1 MQYTTTSCPHC
12 GYKTRNRETGVSNVE
27 LGQTIIVCPNCK
39 NLIIDTFATEYEFM
53 TPYERSKWSST
64 SSILMRYVIGA
75 LLFVGVGLFFFI
87 GGFSMSGDYR
97 VLGIII
103 GGLLLCYGIA
113 QLVKVFKAKNMNIGE
128 QMIYE
133 SLLRTSNPDYV
144 KALKSIYNGDRVYT
158 PLKNRKEIIKSNSKY
173 STQEIHSRFKMQF
186 NEVLKKLEKSSKDIK
201 ENDLSIFS
209 HH

>member
-27 LGQTIIVCPNCK
+27 LGQTIVVCPNCK
-39 NLIIDTFATEYEFM
+39 NLIIDTISTEYEFM

-64 SSILMRYVIGA
+64 SSILTKYIFGA
-75 LLFVGVGLFFFI
+75 LLLVGFGLFFLI
-87 GGFSMSGDYR
+87 GGFTMSGEYK

-103 GGLLLCYGIA
+103 GALLLCYGIS
-113 QLVKVFKAKNMNIGE
+113 QFVKVYKAKNLNIGE
-128 QMIYE
+128 QIIYE

-144 KALKSIYNGDRVYT
+144 NALKSFYNGKRVYS
-158 PLKNRKEIIKSNSKY
+158 PLENRDAIMKNNSNY
-173 STQEIHSRFKMQF
+173 STKEVHSRYQTQF
-186 NEVLKKLEKSSKDIK
+186 NEVLKRLDKSTGNMK
-201 ENDLSIFS
+201 ENKMSTYN